1 MKIHQI
7 IENRYKPSAVNI
19 HLGGFTG
26 TKIPIELQKFV
37 KNHVKKSKNGNLFVA
52 EYPDSWYANVFQ
64 GEGPGEGIYSFK
76 TFMNVLK
83 PYFRVQKI
91 MAVKQ

>member
-7 IENRYKPSAVNI
+7 LENYKPKAINI

-26 TKIPIELQKFV
+26 TKIPDELSDFV
-37 KNHVKKSKNGNLFVA
+37 KTHVKKSKSGNLFVT
-52 EYPDSWYANVFQ
+52 EYPDAWYARVFQ
-64 GEGPGEGIYSFK
+64 GKGPGEGIYSFK

-91 MAVKQ
+91 LPAK